1 MNKFVEYKK
10 KYNDFLQKNKFLNFL
25 SRFPE
30 LYLVPIFILV
40 FIILLAVATRGFNP
54 DLAPYDSNMIK
65 VSNFEIKW
73 YAVFIVT
80 GIIFAVII
88 SIKEV
93 EKLKIS
99 KNDVFD
105 GVLIIVPLSI
115 IGSRL
120 YYVATA
126 KDANINSFLDVIN
139 ITQGGL
145 AIHGA
150 IITAAIFAIILCKIK
165 KINILKIMDLVAI
178 GFLIG
183 QILGRWGNFMN
194 QEAHG
199 PEIGAT
205 SEFLGRFPFAP
216 FITEQMKISGKYY
229 HPTFLYEGTLNFIM
243 LMTILV
249 VRRFRLLK
257 IGDSFFMYI
266 IWYGLVRGLVIEPI
280 RTDPLFIFGLRVNIL
295 FSLTLFAGGGVM
307 LLILKYFLMPD
318 LPFYYDISQ
327 GTRFDYVDPKK
338 NRTKLMFGPKKINKK
353 YKAVIFDLDGTVID
367 SSKSIFRCAEKSMKE
382 ILNIELTEEQKYA
395 FLGPTLKESFSK
407 YTNDQEKIDL
417 LIDTYRK
424 YNKEDHKNNMIK
436 PFNNAKN
443 IFKWIKKNNLKLII
457 ATSKKNSV
465 AKEGLAINNLLFF
478 VDFIVGSDD
487 VKKHKPDPEV
497 LQKALDIYNLK
508 PSEAIYI
515 GDNETDIFAAKAIN
529 MVSVGV
535 GYSLQWD
542 KLEKSNPDYIITDLI
557 EIEQILMEEI

>member
-1 MNKFVEYKK
+1 MNKFIEFKQ

-25 SRFPE
+25 SKFPE
-30 LYLVPIFILV
+30 LYLIPIFILV
-40 FIILLAVATRGFNP
+40 FVSLLAIATKGFNP
-54 DLAPYDSNMIK
+54 DAVPYDNNMIK
-65 VSNFEIKW
+65 LGSFEVKW

-80 GIIFAVII
+80 GIIYAVII

-93 EKLKIS
+93 EKLKMS
-99 KNDVFD
+99 KNDIFD

-126 KDANINSFLDVIN
+126 KDANIESFLDIIN

-150 IITAAIFAIILCKIK
+150 IITAAISTIILCHIK
-165 KINILKIMDLVAI
+165 KINVFKIMDLVAI

-199 PEIGAT
+199 PEIGST
-205 SEFLGRFPFAP
+205 SGFLGQFPFAP
-216 FITEQMKISGKYY
+216 FITEQMKIGGNYY
-229 HPTFLYEGTLNFIM
+229 HPTFLYEGTLNFVI
-243 LMTILV
+243 LMIILII
-249 VRRFRLLK
+249 RRFRLLK
-257 IGDSFFMYI
+257 IGDTFFMYI
-266 IWYGLVRGLVIEPI
+266 IWYGLVRGLLIEPI
-280 RTDPLFIFGLRVNIL
+280 RTDPLYIFGLKVNIL
-295 FSLTLFAGGGVM
+295 FSLTLFAGGGVI
-307 LLILKYFLMPD
+307 LLILKYFLLPD
-318 LPFYYDISQ
+318 LPFYYDVSQ
-327 GTRFDYVDPKK
+327 GNRFDYVDPKK
-338 NRTKLMFGPKKINKK
+338 NKAKMIFGSKKLNKE
-353 YKAVIFDLDGTVID
+353 YKAVIFDLDGTVLD
-367 SSKSIFRCAEKSMKE
+367 SSKSIFRCAEKAMKE
-382 ILNIELTEEQKYA
+382 ILNIDLTEKQKYE
-395 FLGPTLKESFSK
+395 FLGPTLHESFSK
-407 YTNDQEKIDL
+407 YTNDEEKINL

-424 YNKEDHKNNMIK
+424 YNKEDHKNNLIK

-457 ATSKKNSV
+457 ATSKKNSA

-478 VDFIVGSDD
+478 VDLIVGSDD

-497 LQKALDIYNLK
+497 LQKALDSYKLK
-508 PSEAIYI
+508 PNEAIYV
-515 GDNETDIFAAKAIN
+515 GDNESDIVAAKSIN
-529 MVSVGV
+529 MISVGV

-557 EIEQILMEEI
+557 EIEQILVEEI